1 MVEQQGNENTGV
13 PRLPSPDF
21 VYDKF
26 FTSID
31 KFSLLAEKGPS
42 HTLLTIGT
50 SILAISLLT
59 KVKIGDLSI
68 LYLDQAEFIAFS
80 LIGLVSMLAGAG
92 VRVYQFRVQ
101 VELERER
108 NKFGVDLLKSTQES
122 AKTLLPTEET
132 KKREEVKL

>member
-1 MVEQQGNENTGV
+1 MTEQQGNDSTGL

-31 KFSLLAEKGPS
+31 KFSVLAEKGPS
-42 HTLLTIGT
+42 HTLLTIGV
-50 SILAISLLT
+50 SILAICLLT
-59 KVKIGDLSI
+59 KVKIGKLSI
-68 LYLDQAEFIAFS
+68 LYLDQAEFIAFA

-101 VELERER
+101 VELEKER
-108 NKFGVDLLKSTQES
+108 NKFGVDLLKGTQES
-122 AKTLLPTEET
+122 AKTLLPTQET
-132 KKREEVKL
+132 KKKGEVVL